1 MSTIV
6 TRAGKGASLSWAE
19 GDANFTNL
27 NTDKYQAGDSPTF
40 VTAAITTANVTTSN
54 ITTANITTADIT
66 TANVTTA
73 NITTANITTAAVTN
87 IDAVDIDIVCPTNG
101 TPITLTDGTGQ
112 ANFNFLSGALYFGT
126 NTAHDLFFKV
136 NNASVARF
144 DDSLGTLFLAPNA
157 SNTDLNLTNGQIKF
171 PAVQVASAD
180 ANTLDD
186 YEEATYTPTVT
197 PGTGSITSYTSSGR
211 YTKIGRVVHV
221 QVEIAITN
229 AGTGSGTLNFTTP
242 FTAAAT
248 PVGTAHGLEID
259 VTGVTVSGYF
269 AASGT
274 TCFILLATGGSPVTT
289 GRRYLISGTYFT

>member
-6 TRAGKGASLSWAE
+6 TRAGKGASLSWTE

-40 VTAAITTANVTTSN
+40 VTAAITTANVTTAN
-54 ITTANITTADIT
+54 ITTANI
-66 TANVTTA
+66 TTA

-112 ANFNFLSGALYFGT
+112 ANFNFSAGALYFGT

-157 SNTDLNLTNGQIKF
+157 SETDLDLANGQIKF
-171 PAVQVASAD
+171 PAVQVASSN

-186 YEEATYTPTVT
+186 YEEGTYTPTVT
-197 PGTGSITSYTSSGR
+197 SGTGSITSYNVYGR

-221 QVEIAITN
+221 QTEIDITN
-229 AGTGSGTLNFTTP
+229 AGTGGSTLNFTVP
-242 FTAAAT
+242 FTSAAS
-248 PVGTAHGLEID
+248 PFGTLVGLEVN
-259 VTGVTVSGYF
+259 VTGAAVAGYF
-269 AASGT
+269 SASNVLGQV
-274 TCFILLATGGSPVTT
+274 FLATGGSPVTT
-289 GRRYLISGTYFT
+289 GRRYFISGTYFT